1 MAVQLVYPATD
12 AQAQTIIN
20 KIDAIDA
27 KIVTPTYQDKTVT
40 PSDTQQT
47 VQADNGYTALHSVT
61 VEPIAAAMPEGLE
74 EFIMNT
80 AQEPYSLSL
89 SGNVPDY
96 ACYRKT
102 YLKRV
107 YGNLTSIGVNAFAGC
122 SSLQNVDMPNAI
134 TIGSFA
140 FADCSSLQNIYAP
153 NLTAVAHSSF
163 RTCIALKSADIRKL
177 QSLSDIN
184 YFFGDTNL
192 KYIDARSVKQIGP
205 GTFRNCISLLLIDFT
220 EVNASPPSLDSTAF
234 QNTNNDWIAVVA
246 NDTMKAA
253 FQSATNWSTYASH
266 IRTIDEVEQETGM
279 SYDDYY
285 YQCFGHSRF

>member
-1 MAVQLVYPATD
+1 MATTKIYPATQT
-12 AQAQTIIN
+12 QAQTIIN
-20 KIDAIDA
+20 KIDAMDE

-40 PSDTQQT
+40 PSDVQQT
-47 VQADNGYTALHSVT
+47 IQADNGYNALHSVT
-61 VEPIAAAMPEGLE
+61 VEPIAAAMPESLE

-107 YGNLTSIGVNAFAGC
+107 YGNITGFGKEAFHYCSTLESVNAPLATRLGENLLREC
-122 SSLQNVDMPNAI
+122 GSLQ
-134 TIGSFA
+134 
-140 FADCSSLQNIYAP
+140 
-153 NLTAVAHSSF
+153 
-163 RTCIALKSADIRKL
+163 SADFRAVE
-177 QSLSDIN
+177 
-184 YFFGDTNL
+184 TNSENNIFIDDNKL
-192 KYIDARSVKQIGP
+192 KYIDFRSLRSQTGQYLFLRC
-205 GTFRNCISLLLIDFT
+205 TSLILIDFT
-220 EVNASPPSLDSTAF
+220 FVSSTPILGNINNF
-234 QNTNNDWIAVVA
+234 ENTNNDWIAVVA
-246 NDTMKAA
+246 NDTVKAA

-266 IRTIDEVEQETGM
+266 FRTIAEVEAEVGM